1 MKKVPVLAR
10 HRAVY
15 RTCRVTTDLKD
26 THIMALSLSRKMT
39 AAAVTNIGIML
50 ALAGWS
56 YYSTTEFRRLQDVG
70 AESAAQATQLS
81 EAAASGAELYR
92 IIADAE
98 INRDLAATA
107 KDWAEKKTQVEA
119 RLAGLA
125 ALDASSQDEVRTAT
139 EGYHG
144 LVDIFEKQ
152 MLPQLQQ
159 TKDLTEA
166 MRDLDGKCDDK
177 VSQMTDSLEKLRDD
191 NVGVAKQADID
202 FDTRG
207 QTTTLI
213 TIIISVV
220 GVLLNAAIFF
230 GLSKLICAPVRQM
243 TSAMERLAGGDMKTE
258 VPAKQRQDEIG
269 EMATALQ
276 IFKDNMIET
285 ERMRGEKLAADRLSE
300 EQRRSTMLNLASQ
313 FEQNV
318 GGVVDTV
325 TTAASQLQSTAQNMS
340 GTAQR
345 TSQQSSEVASV
356 SASASH
362 NIQTV
367 AAATEELSA
376 SIHEIS
382 QRVTESTRI
391 IAVAVNQAGDT
402 NTKMQALNAAAG
414 KIGEVV
420 SLINDI
426 ASQTNLLALNATIEA
441 ARAGEA
447 GKGFAVVAS
456 EVKALANQT
465 AGATEE
471 IANQIRAIQA
481 ATENSATAIGEIST
495 TIIRV
500 NEISVAIAA
509 AVEEQGAATQEISRN
524 LHEAADGT
532 NHVNSSIGV
541 VTEASRSTTAMAQE
555 VLSAA
560 EQLGRKGQQLQSQVV
575 DFLKT
580 IRA

>member
-1 MKKVPVLAR
+1 
-10 HRAVY
+10 
-15 RTCRVTTDLKD
+15 
-26 THIMALSLSRKMT
+26 MALSLSRKMT

-56 YYSTTEFRRLQDVG
+56 YYSTTEFRHLQDIG

-81 EAAASGAELYR
+81 VAAASGAELYR

-107 KDWAEKKTQVEA
+107 KDWAEKKTEVEA

-125 ALDASSQDEVRTAT
+125 TLDASSQDEVRTAT

-152 MLPQLQQ
+152 MLPLLQQ
-159 TKDLTEA
+159 TKDLTES

-177 VSQMTDSLEKLRDD
+177 VSQMTDSLEKLRDE
-191 NVGVAKQADID
+191 NVNVAKQADID

-220 GVLLNAAIFF
+220 GVLLNAGIFF
-230 GLSKLICAPVRQM
+230 GLSRLISAPVRQM
-243 TSAMERLAGGDMKTE
+243 TSAMERLASGDMKTE
-258 VPAKQRQDEIG
+258 VPAKQRRDEIG
-269 EMATALQ
+269 EMAAALQ
-276 IFKDNMIET
+276 VFKDNMTET

-325 TTAASQLQSTAQNMS
+325 TTAATQLQSTAQNMS

-345 TSQQSSEVASV
+345 TSQQSSEVATV

-465 AGATEE
+465 ANATEE

>member
-1 MKKVPVLAR
+1 
-10 HRAVY
+10 
-15 RTCRVTTDLKD
+15 
-26 THIMALSLSRKMT
+26 MALSLSRKMT

-70 AESAAQATQLS
+70 AVSAAQATQLS

-119 RLAGLA
+119 RLAALST
-125 ALDASSQDEVRTAT
+125 LDASAQDEVRAAT
-139 EGYHG
+139 DGYHG

-152 MLPQLQQ
+152 MLPLLQQ

-177 VSQMTDSLEKLRDD
+177 VSQMTDNLEKLRDE
-191 NVGVAKQADID
+191 NVSVAKQADID

-220 GVLLNAAIFF
+220 GVLLNAGIFF
-230 GLSKLICAPVRQM
+230 GLSRLICAPVRQM

-269 EMATALQ
+269 EMAAALQ
-276 IFKDNMIET
+276 VFKDNMIET
-285 ERMRGEKLAADRLSE
+285 DRMRGEKLAADRLSE
-300 EQRRSTMLNLASQ
+300 EQRRSTMLNLASK

-356 SASASH
+356 SASASQ

-447 GKGFAVVAS
+447 GKGFAVVAA

-465 AGATEE
+465 ANATEE
-471 IANQIRAIQA
+471 IANQIRAIQT
-481 ATENSATAIGEIST
+481 ATESSASAIGEIST
-495 TIIRV
+495 TIGRV
-500 NEISVAIAA
+500 NEIAVAIAA

-524 LHEAADGT
+524 LHEAAEGT
-532 NHVNSSIGV
+532 NHVTSSIGV
-541 VTEASRSTTAMAQE
+541 VTEASRSTTAMAHE

-560 EQLGRKGQQLQSQVV
+560 EQLGRNGQMLQSQVV

>member
-1 MKKVPVLAR
+1 
-10 HRAVY
+10 
-15 RTCRVTTDLKD
+15 
-26 THIMALSLSRKMT
+26 MALSLSRKMT

-119 RLAGLA
+119 RLAALSS
-125 ALDASSQDEVRTAT
+125 LDASAQDEVRTAT

-191 NVGVAKQADID
+191 NVGVAKQADVD

-285 ERMRGEKLAADRLSE
+285 DRMRGEKLAADRLSE

-465 AGATEE
+465 ASATEE
-471 IANQIRAIQA
+471 IANQIRAIQT

-495 TIIRV
+495 TIVRV

>member
-1 MKKVPVLAR
+1 
-10 HRAVY
+10 
-15 RTCRVTTDLKD
+15 VTTDLKD

-56 YYSTTEFRRLQDVG
+56 YYSTTEFRHLQDIG

-81 EAAASGAELYR
+81 VAAASGAELYR

-107 KDWAEKKTQVEA
+107 KDWAEKKTEVEA

-125 ALDASSQDEVRTAT
+125 TLDASSQGEVRTAT

-152 MLPQLQQ
+152 MLPLLQQ

-177 VSQMTDSLEKLRDD
+177 VSQMTDSLEKLRDE
-191 NVGVAKQADID
+191 NVNVAKQADID

-220 GVLLNAAIFF
+220 GVLLNAGIFF
-230 GLSKLICAPVRQM
+230 GLSRLISAPVRQM
-243 TSAMERLAGGDMKTE
+243 TSAMERLASGDMKTE
-258 VPAKQRQDEIG
+258 VPAKQRRDEIG
-269 EMATALQ
+269 EMAAALQ
-276 IFKDNMIET
+276 VFKDNMTET

-325 TTAASQLQSTAQNMS
+325 TTAATQLQSTAQNMS

-402 NTKMQALNAAAG
+402 NIKMQALNAAAG

-465 AGATEE
+465 ANATEE